1 MDKSRNSN
9 FDKSRRYRDG
19 RVNHSRGRERVTNA
33 PKQLKNNRNF
43 SAELR
48 QIILDV
54 FYNSKLPREFEVS
67 KAQAVELLDFKPSY
81 HFNCYLNCCICY
93 ENTLICAIG
102 TCDHMT
108 CLLCS
113 LKLTYFYNNE
123 ANKGIYECPYCKQPN
138 EHIYFCVNP
147 FYVHLALNK
156 NFYSSK
162 ETPALTK
169 SELVEFIK
177 ILTHSSESTK
187 EAEEIL
193 SSATIN
199 IMQLY
204 KIFLKNSSRV
214 ANLFT
219 INGLITSVANLTV
232 SETRSGAPPIF
243 DKTTESVSFF
253 DEFLIVSNTNLIFE
267 SASIYYLYKLI
278 TSPLCWFSECKER
291 WYFSMVSKENLSE
304 AMKTV
309 AKFKFSSYKFL
320 NRHIKGSHS
329 MVFCDICLS
338 YFTNKKFLC
347 EFLLYELTK
356 IGEHVKNGDQ
366 DCHPPI
372 SAHVLCPACKTYHW
386 DMAAFKQHGK
396 DEHFICELCDCNDD
410 SYNVFSDYASLFGHF
425 KTYHYPCEEPEC
437 MFVVFSDELQLQLH
451 YLYKHPGMTNTKC
464 NKKPVQVT
472 TKSARD
478 QKSTK
483 STSMYSAFDD
493 QAGYDAF
500 WDGSINIVDPAGS
513 KEEVSEIVENPLES
527 LKGSS
532 LGHYFF
538 PLEPSIM
545 SPDENKEKLEKFL
558 NGLKGSKDLP
568 VASDYINNFDVTR
581 ATHVFNDLDAMM
593 EYFKRHDVKVFDVSE
608 YLNEALGKLYVC
620 LITSFTTQYNQ
631 VVSSCTTEAY
641 DGSGLFNLVKGFL
654 TKFLFLFY
662 NLQINKPRNDSE
674 RLCIKLDLLKLR
686 DHNPEVKLG
695 PNTLLFFI
703 SALNFANIS
712 NRIIVKAA
720 LNDLIGNMKSLYK
733 DVKEPLYLSEAFNL
747 TSKKNANSAL
757 TINGDNVSSTALNPN
772 TNIVEHI
779 PKKNRNQNIVKI
791 PRKDYIVSLKGK
803 KVMKPKPPTP
813 VLKPMETTARVEEAQ
828 PVEADNPTPVN
839 VPYGLVQLE
848 DLGVDAETLFMN
860 HVSTGNFYGLM
871 YDIIGTIL
879 VANLKRFKA
888 KTFEYSLRET
898 TKLKILNIALS
909 QKRSFTNLGEF
920 VSMKKLESL
929 QSLEPEFHRL
939 VKEYR
944 NSDLQTVATVWTR
957 KCINVLKNTQVE
969 HLEILHF
976 YLKGNTETSIAL
988 CNDSEFP
995 SLSNN
1000 ANSADFSTP
1009 RNYAGAV
1016 GLRDTPKYLSER
1028 EFPTLTQTAKFKKKP
1043 NYSK

>member
-9 FDKSRRYRDG
+9 FDKSRRYRNG
-19 RVNHSRGRERVTNA
+19 RGNHSRGKEKPTNA
-33 PKQLKNNRNF
+33 PKQPKNNRNF

-67 KAQAVELLDFKPSY
+67 KEQAVELLDFKPSY

-123 ANKGIYECPYCKQPN
+123 GNKGIYECPYCKQPN

-156 NFYSSK
+156 SFYSSK

-169 SELVEFIK
+169 GELVEFIK
-177 ILTHSSESTK
+177 ILTHSNESTK
-187 EAEEIL
+187 ETEEIL
-193 SSATIN
+193 ASATIN

-204 KIFLKNSSRV
+204 KIFLKNSSKV
-214 ANLFT
+214 ANMFT
-219 INGLITSVANLTV
+219 INGLITSVSNLSV
-232 SETRSGAPPIF
+232 CENRSGAQTIF
-243 DKTTESVSFF
+243 EKTAESVSFF

-278 TSPLCWFSECKER
+278 TSPLCWFAECKER
-291 WYFSMVSKENLSE
+291 WYVSNVTKENLSE

-320 NRHIKGSHS
+320 NRHIKSSHA

-347 EFLLYELTK
+347 EFVLYELTK

-386 DMAAFKQHGK
+386 DMATFKQHGK

-410 SYNVFSDYASLFGHF
+410 SYNVFSDYASLFSHF

-437 MFVVFSDELQLQLH
+437 MFVVFADELQLQLH
-451 YLYKHPGMTNTKC
+451 YLYKHPGVTNTKC
-464 NKKPVQVT
+464 SKKPVQVT
-472 TKSARD
+472 TKSARE

-483 STSMYSAFDD
+483 STSMYSAFED
-493 QAGYDAF
+493 QSGYDAF
-500 WDGSINIVDPAGS
+500 WDGSINIVDPAER
-513 KEEVSEIVENPLES
+513 KEEVSEIVENPLET
-527 LKGSS
+527 LKDSS
-532 LGHYFF
+532 LGGYFF

-545 SPDENKEKLEKFL
+545 SAEENKEKLEKFL
-558 NGLKGSKDLP
+558 NGLRGSKDLP

-581 ATHVFNDLDAMM
+581 ATHVFSDLEAMM
-593 EYFKRHDVKVFDVSE
+593 EYFKRHDVRVFDVSE
-608 YLNEALGKLYVC
+608 YLNEVLAKLYVC

-631 VVSSCTTEAY
+631 VVSSCTTEEC
-641 DGSGLFNLVKGFL
+641 DGSALFNLVKGYL

-662 NLQINKPRNDSE
+662 NLHINKPRFDAE
-674 RLCIKLDLLKLR
+674 RFCIKLDLLKLR
-686 DHNPEVKLG
+686 EQNPEVKLG

-703 SALNFANIS
+703 CALNFANIS

-720 LNDLIGNMKSLYK
+720 LNDLIGDMKLLYK
-733 DVKEPLYLSEAFNL
+733 DVKEPLSLSEAFNL

-803 KVMKPKPPTP
+803 KVVKAKPATP
-813 VLKPMETTARVEEAQ
+813 VLKPQEPTARVEEAA

-839 VPYGLVQLE
+839 IPYGHVQLE
-848 DLGVDAETLFMN
+848 DVGVDSETLFMN
-860 HVSTGNFYGLM
+860 HVTTGNFYGLM

-888 KTFEYSLRET
+888 KSFEYSLRET

-957 KCINVLKNTQVE
+957 KCINVLRNTQVE

-976 YLKGNTETSIAL
+976 YLKGNTETSIEL
-988 CNDSEFP
+988 CNDTEFP

-1000 ANSADFSTP
+1000 ANAAELSTP

-1043 NYSK
+1043 NYSR